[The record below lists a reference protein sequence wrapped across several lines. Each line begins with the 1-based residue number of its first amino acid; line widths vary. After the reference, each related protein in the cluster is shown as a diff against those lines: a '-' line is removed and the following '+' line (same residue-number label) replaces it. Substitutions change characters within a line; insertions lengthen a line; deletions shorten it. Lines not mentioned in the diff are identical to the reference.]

1 MSGSTATAR
10 QADGSGARLSSSSL
24 SRWLLGGEW
33 RAHPVRALVAI
44 AAIALGVGLGF
55 AIDLINGA
63 AYTEFSAAVR
73 SLSGQS
79 DLQVRGAQ
87 PTFDESLFPKL
98 VALPDVALASP
109 VLEVDALVEG
119 QRSPLKIIGMDVFR
133 AARISPDLIGV
144 PQGEKPFD
152 LLADDALFLSPA
164 AMTWLKVA
172 AGDTVRLQV
181 GTDTVGLRVAG
192 GLVRARAGQRIGVM
206 DLGAA
211 QWRLGRLGQ
220 LSWIDLQLARGIDRA
235 VFRRNLPARL
245 AAPIVVTG
253 IADQESR
260 TDNMSRAY
268 RVNLNVLA
276 LVALFTGAFLVFS
289 TQALSVI
296 RRRPQ
301 LALLRVIGVTRG
313 QLLRQ
318 ILLEGGLLGVAGAV
332 LGLAGG
338 YGIAATALHF
348 FGGDL
353 GGGYFPG
360 VQPSVQFAPV
370 SALIFFLL
378 GTVIAVLG
386 SLAPA
391 WEAAHAP
398 LAPALKSGSEDASL
412 TRLGRAWPG
421 LACLALGAVLTQAP
435 PVANLPIF
443 GYIAVALILI
453 GGIALMPRL
462 AALVFA
468 GLARCWPARLGGAL
482 PMLSLGRL
490 ANAPNQAS
498 IALGGVLSSFSL
510 MVAMAIMV
518 SSFRVSVD
526 DWLQHLLSADLYV
539 RSAASG
545 ETGSLSPAQQQAI
558 AALPGVQRAD
568 FLRSSLLSLDAAQ
581 PPVAIVAR
589 AVDIDDPAKALPL
602 TEAVLTRDAL
612 RQGLQDGNALPAW
625 ISEAMVDLY
634 RWSPGQ
640 TVQLAIGGRPHRF
653 LIAGVWR
660 DYARQ
665 SGAIQLR
672 LADYQA
678 LTNDHQI
685 NDVALRLAPSVTPAQ
700 AIAALRRLP
709 FGAVLAFA
717 EPGDIRAI
725 SLKVFDRS
733 FAVTYLLEL
742 VAIVIG
748 LFGVAATFSA
758 QTLAR
763 AREFGML
770 RHIGVTRRQI
780 LGLLAAEGGML
791 TAIGI
796 LAGFTIGFCISLI
809 LVFIVNPQS
818 FHWTMQLH
826 VPWLGLGTVAALLL
840 ASSAVTAL
848 VSGRVAVSGS
858 ALRAVREDW

>member
-1 MSGSTATAR
+1 M
-10 QADGSGARLSSSSL
+10 SL

-33 RAHPVRALVAI
+33 RAHPIRALVAI

-87 PTFDESLFPKL
+87 PTLDEEFFPKL
-98 VALPDVALASP
+98 SVLPEVALASP
-109 VLEVDALVEG
+109 ILEVDAVVQG
-119 QRSPLKIIGMDVFR
+119 QRSALKVIGMDVFR

-144 PQGEKPFD
+144 TSDERPFD
-152 LLADDALFLSPA
+152 LLADDAIFLSPA
-164 AMTWLKVA
+164 AMGWLNLKI
-172 AGDTVRLQV
+172 GDTLRLQV
-181 GTDTVGLRVAG
+181 GTGVVGLRVAG
-192 GLVRARAGQRIGVM
+192 GLVSARAGQRIGVM

-211 QWRLGRLGQ
+211 QWRLGKLGQ
-220 LSWIDLQLARGIDRA
+220 LSWVDLQLARGIDRTA
-235 VFRRNLPARL
+235 FRQNLPARL
-245 AAPIVVTG
+245 GAPVVVTG
-253 IADQESR
+253 IADQETR

-318 ILLEGGLLGVAGAV
+318 ILLEGGLLGVAGAL

-338 YGIAATALHF
+338 YAMAAAALHF

-360 VQPSVQFAPV
+360 VQPQARFELVP
-370 SALIFFLL
+370 ALIFFLL
-378 GTVIAVLG
+378 GTIIAVLG

-421 LACLALGAVLTQAP
+421 LACFFAGAVLTQAP

-443 GYIAVALILI
+443 GYIAVTLILI

-462 AALVFA
+462 AALVFS
-468 GLARCWPARLGGAL
+468 GLARCWPARLDGAL
-482 PMLSLGRL
+482 AMLTLGRL

-539 RSAASG
+539 RSASSG
-545 ETGSLSPAQQQAI
+545 DTGSLTPAQQQAI
-558 AALPGVQRAD
+558 AAVPGVVRAD
-568 FLRSSLLSLDAAQ
+568 FLRTSLLTLDAAQ
-581 PPVAIVAR
+581 PAVAIVAR
-589 AVDIDDPAKALPL
+589 AVDIDDPGKALPL
-602 TEAVLTRDAL
+602 TDAVLPRETL
-612 RQGLQDGNALPAW
+612 RRGLRGDVLPAW
-625 ISEAMVDLY
+625 ISEAMIDLY
-634 RWSPGQ
+634 HWSPGQ
-640 TVQLAIGGRPHRF
+640 VVTLPIGGKPHRF

-672 LADYQA
+672 LTDYQA
-678 LTNDHQI
+678 LTGDINI
-685 NDVALRLAPSVTPAQ
+685 NDAALRFAPGVSAVDM
-700 AIAALRRLP
+700 IAALRRLP

-742 VAIVIG
+742 VAIIIG

-770 RHIGVTRRQI
+770 RHVGVTRRQI

-826 VPWLGLGTVAALLL
+826 VPWLGLASVALLL
-840 ASSAVTAL
+840 LLSSAVTAL
-848 VSGRVAVSGS
+848 LSGRVAVSGS

>member
-1 MSGSTATAR
+1 MS
-10 QADGSGARLSSSSL
+10 ARLL
-24 SRWLLGGEW
+24 SRWLLAGEW
-33 RAHPVRALVAI
+33 RAHPLRALVAI
-44 AAIALGVGLGF
+44 AAIALGVSLGF

-63 AYTEFSAAVR
+63 AFNEFSAAVK

-87 PTFDESLFPKL
+87 PTVDEALFARL
-98 VALPDVALASP
+98 VNMPDVALASP
-109 VLEVDALVEG
+109 VLEVDAVVPGE
-119 QRSPLKIIGMDVFR
+119 RNALKVLGVDVFR
-133 AARISPDLIGV
+133 AAQISPDLIGV
-144 PQGEKPFD
+144 AAEDRPFD
-152 LLADDALFLSPA
+152 TLADDAIFLSPA
-164 AMTWLKVA
+164 AMTWLKVKT
-172 AGDTVRLQV
+172 GETIRLRS
-181 GTDTVGLRVAG
+181 GTADVDLRVAG
-192 GLVRARAGQRIGVM
+192 GLVRARPGQRIGVM

-211 QWRLGRLGQ
+211 QWRFDRIGK
-220 LSWIDLQLARGIDRA
+220 LSWVDLKLLRGIERTG
-235 VFRRNLPARL
+235 FRQALPARL
-245 AAPIVVTG
+245 PMPVVVTEVTE
-253 IADQESR
+253 QEAR

-301 LALLRVIGVTRG
+301 LALLRVIGLTRRH
-313 QLLRQ
+313 LLAQ
-318 ILLEGGLLGVAGAV
+318 VLLEGGLLGVAGAT

-338 YGIAATALHF
+338 YAMAATALHF

-360 VQPSVQFAPV
+360 VQPSVHFDPV
-370 SALIFFLL
+370 AALIFFLL
-378 GTVIAVLG
+378 GTGIAVLG

-391 WEAAHAP
+391 LEAAHAP
-398 LAPALKSGSEDASL
+398 LAPALKAGSDESALS
-412 TRLGRAWPG
+412 RLGRAWPG
-421 LACLALGAVLTQAP
+421 LACLAGGALLTQAP
-435 PVANLPIF
+435 PALGLPLF
-443 GYIAVALILI
+443 GYAAVALILV

-462 AALVFA
+462 AALVFSA
-468 GLARCWPARLGGAL
+468 LARRWPQRRASAL

-518 SSFRVSVD
+518 ASFRVSVD
-526 DWLQHLLSADLYV
+526 DWLLHLLAADLYV
-539 RSAASG
+539 RSATSG
-545 ETGSLSPAQQQAI
+545 DTGALKPAEQKAI
-558 AALPGVQRAD
+558 AALPGIVRAD
-568 FLRSSLLSLDAAQ
+568 FLRTSQITLDATRPA
-581 PPVAIVAR
+581 VVIIAR
-589 AVDIDDPAKALPL
+589 NIDANDPGKTLPM
-602 TEAVLTRDAL
+602 TDAVLSTQAL
-612 RQGLQDGNALPAW
+612 QQALLQHPGALPAW
-625 ISEAMVDLY
+625 VSEAMVDLY
-634 RWSPGQ
+634 GFAPGKVE
-640 TVQLAIGGRPHRF
+640 TLAIGARQQRF
-653 LIAGVWR
+653 VIAGVWR

-665 SGAIQLR
+665 SGAVQIR
-672 LADYQA
+672 LADYQTMTGD
-678 LTNDHQI
+678 LDI
-685 NDVALRLAPSVTPAQ
+685 NDVALTLRPDTSASQ
-700 AIAALRRLP
+700 AIAAARALP
-709 FGAVLAFA
+709 FGAALAFA
-717 EPGDIRAI
+717 EPGEIRAI
-725 SLKVFDRS
+725 SLKIFDRS
-733 FAVTYLLEL
+733 FAVTYVLEG

-796 LAGFTIGFCISLI
+796 VAGFAIGFCISLI

-826 VPWLGLGTVAALLL
+826 VPWVGLLSVAAVLLV
-840 ASSAVTAL
+840 SAALTAL
-848 VSGRVAVSGS
+848 IAGRVAVSGS